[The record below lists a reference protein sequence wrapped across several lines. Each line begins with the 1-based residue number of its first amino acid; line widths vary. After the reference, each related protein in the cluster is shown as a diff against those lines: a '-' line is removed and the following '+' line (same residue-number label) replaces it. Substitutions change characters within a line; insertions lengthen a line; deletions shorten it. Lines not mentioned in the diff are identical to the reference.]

1 VRSALLPGDADHL
14 RFSRG
19 QRHPP
24 PRALRRL
31 DLQRHGGL
39 RAGRARG
46 GGARRR
52 ATRGRLVSGETPH
65 VSIVIPIY
73 NEEGIL
79 RGSVLELE
87 EKMRRFGWSYE
98 LLLCENGSRD
108 RTVEIGKELEAEHP
122 QVRMLSVGEPNY
134 GLAMKQ
140 GILEARGRYVICD
153 EIDLLDTEFYA
164 RAMALLERSDTGLVV
179 GAKAMVGS
187 NDQRPLFRRAAT
199 RIYNGLLRAVCRY
212 PGTDTHGLKAFRREA
227 LLDTARRCVLD
238 RDVFASEFV
247 IRAHREGKKVVEI
260 PFAVREKRP
269 PSIRLLKRVPHVV
282 KSVARLAISVR
293 RG

>member
-1 VRSALLPGDADHL
+1 VNDA
-14 RFSRG
+14 
-19 QRHPP
+19 
-24 PRALRRL
+24 
-31 DLQRHGGL
+31 
-39 RAGRARG
+39 
-46 GGARRR
+46 
-52 ATRGRLVSGETPH
+52 PH
-65 VSIVIPIY
+65 VSIVIPVY

-87 EKMRRFGWSYE
+87 EKLRRFGWSYE

-108 RTVEIGKELEAEHP
+108 RTVEIGKDLEAEHDE
-122 QVRMLSVGEPNY
+122 VRMLSVGQPNY
-134 GLAMKQ
+134 GLAMRQ

-164 RAMALLERSDTGLVV
+164 RAMALLERSDTDLVV
-179 GAKAMVGS
+179 GSKAMVGS

-199 RIYNGLLRAVCRY
+199 RVYNGMLRAVCHY

-227 LLDTARRCVLD
+227 LLDTARRCILD

-269 PSIRLLKRVPHVV
+269 PSIRLMKRVPHVLR
-282 KSVARLAISVR
+282 SVARLAVSVR
-293 RG
+293 RNSDS

>member
-1 VRSALLPGDADHL
+1 MNDGPI
-14 RFSRG
+14 
-19 QRHPP
+19 
-24 PRALRRL
+24 
-31 DLQRHGGL
+31 
-39 RAGRARG
+39 
-46 GGARRR
+46 
-52 ATRGRLVSGETPH
+52 H

-79 RGSVLELE
+79 RGSVLELQ
-87 EKMRRFGWSYE
+87 EKLVRFGWRYE

-108 RTVEIGKELEAEHP
+108 GTIEIGKALEIEHP
-122 QVRMLSVGEPNY
+122 EVRLLHAGQPNY
-134 GLAMKQ
+134 GLAMKM
-140 GILEARGRYVICD
+140 GILEARGTYVICD

-164 RAMALLERSDTGLVV
+164 RAMALLERSDTDLVV
-179 GAKAMVGS
+179 GSKAMVGS
-187 NDQRPLFRRAAT
+187 NDQRPLFRRTAT
-199 RIYNGLLRAVCRY
+199 RVYNGMLRVVCRF

-227 LLDTARRCVLD
+227 LLETARRCVLD

-269 PSIRLLKRVPHVV
+269 PSINLLKRVPHVV
-282 KSVARLAISVR
+282 KSVAKLAISVR

>member
-1 VRSALLPGDADHL
+1 MSE
-14 RFSRG
+14 
-19 QRHPP
+19 
-24 PRALRRL
+24 
-31 DLQRHGGL
+31 
-39 RAGRARG
+39 
-46 GGARRR
+46 GGA
-52 ATRGRLVSGETPH
+52 LH
-65 VSIVIPIY
+65 VSIVIPVY

-87 EKMRRFGWSYE
+87 EKLRRFGWSYE

-108 RTVEIGKELEAEHP
+108 RTIEIGKELEAQHG
-122 QVRMLSVGEPNY
+122 QVRMLSVGQPNY
-134 GLAMKQ
+134 GLALRQ
-140 GILEARGRYVICD
+140 GILEARGQFVICD

-164 RAMALLERSDTGLVV
+164 RAMALLERSDTDLVV
-179 GAKAMVGS
+179 GSKAMVGS

-199 RIYNGLLRAVCRY
+199 RIYNGMLRAVCHY

-227 LLDTARRCVLD
+227 LLDTARRCMLD

-269 PSIRLLKRVPHVV
+269 PSIRLMKRVPHVIA
-282 KSVARLAISVR
+282 SVAKLAISVR
-293 RG
+293 RNPDSDG

>member
-1 VRSALLPGDADHL
+1 MSEAP
-14 RFSRG
+14 RFSD
-19 QRHPP
+19 
-24 PRALRRL
+24 A
-31 DLQRHGGL
+31 
-39 RAGRARG
+39 
-46 GGARRR
+46 
-52 ATRGRLVSGETPH
+52 PH
-65 VSIVIPIY
+65 VSIVIPVY

-87 EKMRRFGWSYE
+87 ERLRRFGWSYE

-108 RTVEIGKELEAEHP
+108 RTIEIGRELELEHP
-122 QVRMLSVGEPNY
+122 QVRMLSIGQPNY

-140 GILEARGRYVICD
+140 GILEARGTFVICD

-164 RAMALLERSDTGLVV
+164 RAMALLERSETDLVV
-179 GAKAMVGS
+179 GSKAMVGS

-199 RIYNGLLRAVCRY
+199 RVYNGMLRVVCRY

-227 LLDTARRCVLD
+227 LLETARRCVLD

-247 IRAHREGKKVVEI
+247 VRAHREGKKVVEI

-269 PSIRLLKRVPHVV
+269 PSINLLKRVPHVV
-282 KSVARLAISVR
+282 KSVAKLAVSVR

>member
-1 VRSALLPGDADHL
+1 VSGRAGGDA
-14 RFSRG
+14 
-19 QRHPP
+19 
-24 PRALRRL
+24 
-31 DLQRHGGL
+31 
-39 RAGRARG
+39 
-46 GGARRR
+46 
-52 ATRGRLVSGETPH
+52 PH
-65 VSIVIPIY
+65 VSVVIPVY

-87 EKMRRFGWSYE
+87 EKLRRFGWSYE

-108 RTVEIGKELEAEHP
+108 RTIEIGRELEVEHP
-122 QVRMLSVGEPNY
+122 QVRMLSVGQPNY

-140 GILEARGRYVICD
+140 GILEARGTFVICD

-164 RAMALLERSDTGLVV
+164 RAMALLERSDTDLVV
-179 GAKAMVGS
+179 GSKAMVGS
-187 NDQRPLFRRAAT
+187 NDQRPLFRRTAT
-199 RIYNGLLRAVCRY
+199 RVYNGMLRAVCRF
-212 PGTDTHGLKAFRREA
+212 PGTDTHGLKAFRRAA
-227 LLDTARRCVLD
+227 LLETARRCVLD

-269 PSIRLLKRVPHVV
+269 PSINLLKRVPHVV
-282 KSVARLAISVR
+282 KSVAKLAISVR